1 MDHVRYKQNDTL
13 TASTGSEVI
22 VFAGT
27 VQFSSEGIVIDATDG
42 TELASGAILK
52 PNNRYITGEETK
64 AVYTITS
71 PTAVVSCNGK
81 ISVAKSDTPDYN
93 AMADALK
100 SLTLLKGSG
109 SGIGNG
115 YNLENQPNRIEG
127 IIMFIRLLGEEDEA
141 LATTAAH
148 PFKDVPAW
156 ADSYVAYAY
165 QKGYSNGVGK
175 GKFGAE
181 KKITAKE
188 YVEFIMRALH
198 YSSIEHT
205 DLSTTL
211 NDAKK
216 AGVISAKEYDLL
228 NNTTLLRAHA
238 VYLSYYALSVPISG
252 QNITLA
258 DKLMANSVFTKAA
271 LDNAHALVT
280 TNRLV

>member
-1 MDHVRYKQNDTL
+1 MPMKKKILAIVLVLLLCGSIIPVSAIGGSSDDPLISLSYLRNTLKPQLTAAARAALHPPSSSGIHSDRQVLMDHVRYKQNDTL

-115 YNLENQPNRIEG
+115 YNLENQRNRIEG
-127 IIMFIRLLGEEDEA
+127 IIMFIRLLGEEDE
-141 LATTAAH
+141 
-148 PFKDVPAW
+148 P
-156 ADSYVAYAY
+156 
-165 QKGYSNGVGK
+165 
-175 GKFGAE
+175 
-181 KKITAKE
+181 
-188 YVEFIMRALH
+188 
-198 YSSIEHT
+198 
-205 DLSTTL
+205 
-211 NDAKK
+211 
-216 AGVISAKEYDLL
+216 
-228 NNTTLLRAHA
+228 
-238 VYLSYYALSVPISG
+238 
-252 QNITLA
+252 
-258 DKLMANSVFTKAA
+258 
-271 LDNAHALVT
+271 
-280 TNRLV
+280 